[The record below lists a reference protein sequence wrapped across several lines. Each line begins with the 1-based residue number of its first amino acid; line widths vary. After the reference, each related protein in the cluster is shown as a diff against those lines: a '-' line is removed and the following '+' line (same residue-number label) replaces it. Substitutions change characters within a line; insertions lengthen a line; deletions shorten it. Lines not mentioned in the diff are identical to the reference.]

1 MYEFP
6 PDGHGSTSL
15 RTTRRIIRDEIPFM
29 ELNGVD
35 SNTKA
40 DTDRIDQ
47 DAFPAEN
54 RSCGGP
60 GSDAT
65 QNRYYKRRPRTHQHD
80 SEQCCS
86 YLASG
91 AGPVA
96 CMARFTRC
104 SLLLTPN
111 QRSMMETSAAGED
124 CSAPTTAQIGD
135 SCLQWNRSNSAIP
148 RPCTAAIGG
157 MP

>member
-1 MYEFP
+1 
-6 PDGHGSTSL
+6 
-15 RTTRRIIRDEIPFM
+15 M

-35 SNTKA
+35 SSTKA
-40 DTDRIDQ
+40 GTDRTDH

-54 RSCGGP
+54 RSCGDP
-60 GSDAT
+60 GSDTT

-91 AGPVA
+91 AGHVA

-111 QRSMMETSAAGED
+111 QRSRMETSAAGED
-124 CSAPTTAQIGD
+124 CSASTTAQIGD
-135 SCLQWNRSNSAIP
+135 SCLQWNRSNPAIP
-148 RPCTAAIGG
+148 RPRTTAMGG